1 MCAERVVRGG
11 SAKPVRRS
19 ARRRRDARWTEKSRT
34 HQNRPGNFA
43 DGEYG
48 EMSAPLTYT
57 TSFSTLHR
65 VSRTRIMVERLQ
77 ITISPELLM
86 AVDEYRFATRRNS
99 RSEAAR
105 RLLEAGIQAVGVVS
119 VEQSVD
125 TRRDG
130 VGHAPLPSSS

>member
-1 MCAERVVRGG
+1 M
-11 SAKPVRRS
+11 
-19 ARRRRDARWTEKSRT
+19 T
-34 HQNRPGNFA
+34 
-43 DGEYG
+43 
-48 EMSAPLTYT
+48 APLTYT

-105 RLLEAGIQAVGVVS
+105 RLLEAGIQAVGVPPRVHRLLDRPTEALAGA
-119 VEQSVD
+119 VEEWEA
-125 TRRDG
+125 
-130 VGHAPLPSSS
+130 GHAPLPSSS

>member
-1 MCAERVVRGG
+1 M
-11 SAKPVRRS
+11 
-19 ARRRRDARWTEKSRT
+19 
-34 HQNRPGNFA
+34 
-43 DGEYG
+43 
-48 EMSAPLTYT
+48 
-57 TSFSTLHR
+57 
-65 VSRTRIMVERLQ
+65 MVERLQ

-119 VEQSVD
+119 VDQPEA

>member
-1 MCAERVVRGG
+1 
-11 SAKPVRRS
+11 
-19 ARRRRDARWTEKSRT
+19 
-34 HQNRPGNFA
+34 
-43 DGEYG
+43 
-48 EMSAPLTYT
+48 MSAPLTDT
-57 TSFSTLHR
+57 TSFSMLHR
-65 VSRTRIMVERLQ
+65 VSRTRMMVERLQ